1 MEPAETSE
9 PAEPNDGTMAV
20 QETPPRT
27 GPSDR
32 PSAAAFQNPHLA
44 DLAVV
49 SVPGL
54 LLEDLPLLQH
64 LGVGEGDA
72 VDPLERL
79 HVRAALPVRGRVLGG
94 RGRGTLTETIRDG

>member
-1 MEPAETSE
+1 MEPAETS
-9 PAEPNDGTMAV
+9 EPNDGTMAV

-94 RGRGTLTETIRDG
+94 RGRGTLTETIRDV